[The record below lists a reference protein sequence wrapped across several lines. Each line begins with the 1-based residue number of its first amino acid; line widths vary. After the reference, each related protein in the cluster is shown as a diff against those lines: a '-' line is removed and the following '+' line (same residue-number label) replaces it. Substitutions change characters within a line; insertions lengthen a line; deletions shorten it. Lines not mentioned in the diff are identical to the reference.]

1 MSEMLD
7 RFLTFRKLMSAI
19 PFNTNM
25 SVLTPH
31 LIRTCRMLAEMKI
44 RNTPKFNRLD
54 MSGNAGLYGTCL
66 EMEEA

>member
-7 RFLTFRKLMSAI
+7 RFPTSRNLMSAI
-19 PFNTNM
+19 PFTTDM
-25 SVLTPH
+25 SVFTPH

-54 MSGNAGLYGTCL
+54 MSGNAGLYG
-66 EMEEA
+66 MYIYV